1 MTVANIATMTP
12 ARLLAAIVYPFTAT
26 AVLIPLVVYWLLIAF
41 ALWGGVLGL
50 FLLFLVVPAVFRSQM
65 ILLEARARGAEPA
78 TPDVEFFSWF
88 GSAWTLFP
96 APVIV
101 ALVWSARL
109 IAERFGIGVAEVF
122 VSVCVVLLP
131 SFVAVLA
138 ITRSPLQSLNPIAHA
153 RFFRRCGATIWIA
166 SIYLLLAGL
175 AASFLGALPTVLA
188 IPVLL
193 ALSYGFFS
201 LVGSLI
207 EPYRIVDD
215 VDIPEPREATAAER
229 AADLVRQRT
238 ATLNH
243 AYGFVSRGNREGGF
257 RHIIEHIG
265 RETDPIGAWAWFI
278 DGMLRWEDRDPA
290 LHLAQRFV
298 HELLAAGEAVRAVKL
313 ILRCRLVDERFKPFT
328 EDRDAAVAAAEAT
341 GNAELA
347 AVLKRG

>member
-1 MTVANIATMTP
+1 MTP
-12 ARLLAAIVYPFTAT
+12 ARLLAAIIYPLTAT
-26 AVLIPLVVYWLLIAF
+26 AVLIPLVIYWLLIAF

-78 TPDVEFFSWF
+78 TPDIEFFSWF

-96 APVIV
+96 APVIA
-101 ALVWSARL
+101 ALAWSAVSIGRH
-109 IAERFGIGVAEVF
+109 FGIAVAEVF
-122 VSVCVVLLP
+122 VSVCIVLLP

-153 RFFRRCGATIWIA
+153 RFFRRCGSTIWIA

-175 AASFLGALPTVLA
+175 GASFLGALPTVLA

-193 ALSYGFFS
+193 ALSFGFFS
-201 LVGSLI
+201 LVGTLI

-215 VDIPEPREATAAER
+215 IDIPEPLEATAAER
-229 AADLVRQRT
+229 AGDLVRQRT
-238 ATLNH
+238 AVLSH

-257 RHIIEHIG
+257 RHIIEHI
-265 RETDPIGAWAWFI
+265 EHEADPVSAWAWFF
-278 DGMLRWEDRDPA
+278 DGMLRWENRDPA
-290 LHLAQRFV
+290 LFFAQRFL
-298 HELLAAGEAVRAVKL
+298 HELLVYGEAVMAVKL
-313 ILRCRLVDERFKPFT
+313 ILRCRLVDERFKPFP
-328 EDRDAAVAAAEAT
+328 EDRDAAIAAAEAT